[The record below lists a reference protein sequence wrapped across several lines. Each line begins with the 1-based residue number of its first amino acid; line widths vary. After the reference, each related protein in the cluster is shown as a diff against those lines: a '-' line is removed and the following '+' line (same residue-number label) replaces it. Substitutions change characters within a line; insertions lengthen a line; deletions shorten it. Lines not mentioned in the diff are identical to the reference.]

1 MPRTAKELSPQELQ
15 QYRLRFNQHFQNR
28 DPVDEALLRRAWK
41 TARRVALMLYEN
53 FGATQV
59 AVFGSLAERDWFS
72 EQSDI
77 DIAVWGLPSNS
88 YFRAVAETISFSREF
103 KIDLVRFESCKSAF
117 RKRVQSQAVPIEKDG
132 KRGNTLRDNE
142 TNKMK
147 WERLVQRI
155 SGERTKVKQSAE
167 RIREDLQRIEEAPI
181 EYRRS
186 LEAFVARH
194 LFDFYKGLESIFQR
208 IAREVDRNLPSGKEW
223 HEDLLQQMTESSA
236 IRPAVLS
243 QETDAE
249 LQNLRGFRH
258 VFLYIYADELDY
270 EQTLENA
277 ERVKTLFPRISAELD
292 IFITWLE
299 QQMSGQLP

>member
-1 MPRTAKELSPQELQ
+1 MPGTAKELSPEELK
-15 QYRLRFNQHFQNR
+15 QYRLRLNQHFQNR
-28 DPVDEALLRRAWK
+28 DPVDEALLCRAWQI
-41 TARRVALMLYEN
+41 ACQVAVMLYEN

-72 EQSDI
+72 KQSDI
-77 DIAVWGLPSNS
+77 DIAVWGLPSNN
-88 YFRAVAETISFSREF
+88 YFSAVAETIGFSREF

-117 RKRVQSQAVPIEKDG
+117 RKRVQSQAITIQKDG
-132 KRGNTLRDNE
+132 TPGNALRDNE

-147 WERLVQRI
+147 WEKSVQRI
-155 SGERTKVKQSAE
+155 SEERTKVKRSAE
-167 RIREDLQRIEEAPI
+167 QIREDLQRIEEAPI

-208 IAREVDRNLPSGKEW
+208 IAREVDRTLPSAEEW
-223 HEDLLQQMTESSA
+223 HKDLLQQMTESSS
-236 IRPAVLS
+236 IRPSVLS
-243 QETDAE
+243 QETGSE

-258 VFLYIYADELDY
+258 VFIYIYADELDY
-270 EQTLENA
+270 EQSLENA
-277 ERVKTLFPRISAELD
+277 ERVKTIFPRISAELD

-299 QQMSGQLP
+299 QQGSD

>member
-1 MPRTAKELSPQELQ
+1 MPRTAKELSPEELQ

-28 DPVDEALLRRAWK
+28 DPVDEALLHRAWK
-41 TARRVALMLYEN
+41 TARQVAVMLYEN
-53 FGATQV
+53 FEATQV

-77 DIAVWGLPSNS
+77 DIAVWGLPPNS
-88 YFRAVAETISFSREF
+88 YFRAVSETIGFSREF
-103 KIDLVRFESCKSAF
+103 KIDLVRFESCKEVF
-117 RKRVQSQAVPIEKDG
+117 RKRVQSQAIPIEKDG

-147 WERLVQRI
+147 WEKLVQRI
-155 SGERTKVKQSAE
+155 SGERTRIKRSAGQ
-167 RIREDLQRIEEAPI
+167 IGEDLQRIEEAPI

-194 LFDFYKGLESIFQR
+194 LFDFYKGLERIFQR
-208 IAREVDRNLPSGKEW
+208 IAREVDRNLPSGEEW
-223 HEDLLQQMTESSA
+223 HKDLLQQMTESNA

-243 QETDAE
+243 QETGSE
-249 LQNLRGFRH
+249 LQSLRGFHH
-258 VFLYIYADELDY
+258 VFIYIYADELDY
-270 EQTLENA
+270 ERTLENA
-277 ERVKTLFPRISAELD
+277 DRVKTIFPKLSADLD

-299 QQMSGQLP
+299 QQVSDE

>member
-1 MPRTAKELSPQELQ
+1 MPRTAKELSPEELQ
-15 QYRLRFNQHFQNR
+15 QYRLRFKQHFQNR
-28 DPVDEALLRRAWK
+28 EPVDEALLRLAWK

-77 DIAVWGLPSNS
+77 DIVVWGLPSNS
-88 YFRAVAETISFSREF
+88 YFRAVAETINFSREF
-103 KIDLVRFESCKSAF
+103 KIDLVRFESCKGAF
-117 RKRVQSQAVPIEKDG
+117 RKRVQSQAVPIQKDG

-142 TNKMK
+142 TNNMK

-155 SGERTKVKQSAE
+155 SGERTRIKQSAE
-167 RIREDLQRIEEAPI
+167 RIREDLQRIEEAPV

-208 IAREVDRNLPSGKEW
+208 IAREVDRNLPSGEEW
-223 HEDLLQQMTESSA
+223 HKDLLQQMTESSA

-243 QETDAE
+243 QETGSE

-258 VFLYIYADELDY
+258 VFIYIYADELDY

-299 QQMSGQLP
+299 QQISDE

>member
-1 MPRTAKELSPQELQ
+1 MPRTAKELSPEELK
-15 QYRLRFNQHFQNR
+15 QYRLRLNQHFQNR
-28 DPVDEALLRRAWK
+28 DPVDEALLCRAWK
-41 TARRVALMLYEN
+41 IAHQVAIMLYEN

-88 YFRAVAETISFSREF
+88 YFNAVSEAIGFSREF
-103 KIDLVRFESCKSAF
+103 KIDLVRFESCKGVF
-117 RKRVQSQAVPIEKDG
+117 RKRVQSQAIPIEKDG

-147 WERLVQRI
+147 WEKLVQRI
-155 SGERTKVKQSAE
+155 AAERTRIKRSADQ
-167 RIREDLQRIEEAPI
+167 IGEDLQRIEEAPI

-208 IAREVDRNLPSGKEW
+208 IA
-223 HEDLLQQMTESSA
+223 
-236 IRPAVLS
+236 
-243 QETDAE
+243 
-249 LQNLRGFRH
+249 
-258 VFLYIYADELDY
+258 
-270 EQTLENA
+270 
-277 ERVKTLFPRISAELD
+277 
-292 IFITWLE
+292 
-299 QQMSGQLP
+299 